1 MSQIVHS
8 RNLFIDTTS
17 GNNQSQ
23 GDDFNLELGANM
35 LQAQDGQ
42 YMRLTLVNF
51 NMYNNIYNVNAT
63 NNQFRVVSRF
73 GAPNL
78 ESQFLGL
85 STLHSIASGNY
96 KSCGDIAQA
105 FAEVVQAQ
113 VQADARIASGNA
125 ALATTLS
132 GITTADVQPPD
143 DDGFSATGDRIL
155 GFKIVTSVPHTL
167 TSVKIE
173 CYERLGEMWMLL
185 GGDRLEDQ
193 FLVGTN
199 TLGPALLGEN
209 SLITTVTAN
218 EIIFQGRYPMQRST
232 SPQIYLRCDV
242 PNDNLESAS
251 LNRVV
256 QSGLGFNGDSTLSS
270 NILGVFQKDFEFS
283 HYDLL
288 GDEFFINL
296 KGCKSLTHIRLFLT
310 DSKNRRLTH
319 AVSSGDDNKA
329 TKGNL
334 SFSCIIRIDT
344 IQESIP
350 RKLQVMPQPLPDLK
364 KTGVLTTLN

>member
-1 MSQIVHS
+1 
-8 RNLFIDTTS
+8 
-17 GNNQSQ
+17 
-23 GDDFNLELGANM
+23 M

-51 NMYNNIYNVNAT
+51 NMYNQIYNVNST

-167 TSVKIE
+167 TI
-173 CYERLGEMWMLL
+173 
-185 GGDRLEDQ
+185 
-193 FLVGTN
+193 
-199 TLGPALLGEN
+199 
-209 SLITTVTAN
+209 
-218 EIIFQGRYPMQRST
+218 
-232 SPQIYLRCDV
+232 RCT
-242 PNDNLESAS
+242 
-251 LNRVV
+251 
-256 QSGLGFNGDSTLSS
+256 GF
-270 NILGVFQKDFEFS
+270 
-283 HYDLL
+283 
-288 GDEFFINL
+288 
-296 KGCKSLTHIRLFLT
+296 
-310 DSKNRRLTH
+310 
-319 AVSSGDDNKA
+319 
-329 TKGNL
+329 
-334 SFSCIIRIDT
+334 
-344 IQESIP
+344 
-350 RKLQVMPQPLPDLK
+350 
-364 KTGVLTTLN
+364 